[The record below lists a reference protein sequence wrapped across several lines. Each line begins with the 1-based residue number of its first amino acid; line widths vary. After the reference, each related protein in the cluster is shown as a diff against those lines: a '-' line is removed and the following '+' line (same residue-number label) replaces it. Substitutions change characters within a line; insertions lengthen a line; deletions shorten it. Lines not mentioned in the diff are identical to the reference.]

1 MLRTRICEMLGI
13 EHPIIQ
19 APTAPAVSPE
29 LVAAVANA
37 GGLGSIPAA
46 MKSGDEL
53 RRFIDDVTELTEPGR
68 PLAVNHLVNA
78 MDDEAFEV
86 TLRAAPSVISF
97 ALGDPG
103 ERIKQACEAGAVVM
117 QQVVTVAAAY
127 RAAEAG
133 VDIIIAQGGEAG
145 GNSGLVAT
153 MPLVPQVVDAVA
165 PVPVVA
171 AGGIADGRGLA
182 AALMLGAEGINI
194 GTRFLAASESAAG
207 ETWQAAIL
215 GAKSED
221 IMKFAAWNLAIP
233 PAEGDYFTIPS
244 TVATPFT
251 RAWQEAERLGGAN
264 ADELRERIISAAGE
278 GRLAELVPMAGQ
290 SAGLIPSVQPATEII
305 REIIAD
311 AEAALARGGVLVLDG
326 V

>member
-1 MLRTRICEMLGI
+1 
-13 EHPIIQ
+13 
-19 APTAPAVSPE
+19 
-29 LVAAVANA
+29 
-37 GGLGSIPAA
+37 
-46 MKSGDEL
+46 
-53 RRFIDDVTELTEPGR
+53 
-68 PLAVNHLVNA
+68 
-78 MDDEAFEV
+78 
-86 TLRAAPSVISF
+86 
-97 ALGDPG
+97 
-103 ERIKQACEAGAVVM
+103 M

-145 GNSGLVAT
+145 GNSGLIAT
-153 MPLVPQVVDAVA
+153 LPLVPQVVDAVA

-194 GTRFLAASESAAG
+194 GTRFLASSESAAG

-221 IMKFAAWNLAIP
+221 ITKFAAWNLAVP

-244 TVATPFT
+244 TIATPFT
-251 RAWQEAERLGGAN
+251 RAWQEAERLGGL
-264 ADELRERIISAAGE
+264 DVDDLRQRIAGAVTE

-290 SAGLIPSVQPATEII
+290 SAGLIPSVLPAAEII

-311 AEAALARGGVLVLDG
+311 AEAALARGGALVLDG

>member
-19 APTAPAVSPE
+19 GPIGPAVSPE
-29 LVAAVANA
+29 LVAAVSNA
-37 GGLGSIPAA
+37 GGLGSIPAV
-46 MKSGDEL
+46 MRSGDQL
-53 RRFIDDVTELTEPGR
+53 RQFIDTVVERVEPGR
-68 PLAVNHLVNA
+68 PFAVNHLINSY
-78 MDDEAFEV
+78 DEEAFDV
-86 TLRAAPSVISF
+86 TLKAEPAVISF

-103 ERIKQACEAGAVVM
+103 ERIKRACEAGAVVI

-133 VDIIIAQGGEAG
+133 VDIIIAQGTEAG
-145 GNSGLVAT
+145 GNTGLIGT
-153 MPLVPQVVDAVA
+153 LPLVPQVVDAVA

-182 AALMLGAEGINI
+182 AVLMLGAEGINM

-207 ETWQAAIL
+207 AIWQAAVT
-215 GAKSED
+215 GSRSDD
-221 IMKFAAWNLAIP
+221 IMKFPAWNLAMP

-251 RAWQEAERLGGAN
+251 RAWQEAERQGGFD
-264 ADELRERIISAAGE
+264 ADELRERVTSAAVE
-278 GRLAELVPMAGQ
+278 GRLAELVPLAGQ
-290 SAGLIPSVQPATEII
+290 AVGLISSVRPAAEII
-305 REIIAD
+305 REIVAE
-311 AEAALARGGVLVLDG
+311 AEAALARGGDMVPDG